1 MKKDLQEG
9 LKPYIPGSSL
19 EPVMNWIDGRRVHMR
34 ISRGRKSKLGDYR
47 PPQKDDIHRISVN
60 GDLNPYEFLITLTHE
75 IAHLA
80 IWERYGR
87 RARPHGLAWKS
98 QYAAML
104 GTLIEKKIFPEE
116 IESIIRMQVANP
128 RANSKSNTDLVRALH
143 SHNAVQTGVF
153 LEDLPQGAL
162 FMLQDGRKFRKLE
175 KLRKW
180 YRCIN
185 QQNKKAYR
193 INPVTRVTLIED

>member
-19 EPVMNWIDGRRVHMR
+19 EPVMSWIDGRKLHMR
-34 ISRGRKSKLGDYR
+34 IARGRKTKLGDYR

-87 RARPHGLAWKS
+87 RARPHGLAWKT

-128 RANSKSNTDLVRALH
+128 RANSKSDTELVRALH
-143 SHNAVQTGVF
+143 SHNTVQTGVF

-162 FMLQDGRKFRKLE
+162 FCLQDGRKFRKLE